1 MIQRIQS
8 VFLLAVAVLS
18 GLLMAGDLIV
28 LDNGTGTLFSV
39 GFTGLGEVGG
49 KLLQRLWPL
58 SAIIALVPAL
68 ALAAIFLYKKR
79 GLQMRVTMFILL
91 LSIGTLILGAFYI
104 YMFDRKVDVSLIWKV
119 KALFPLLSAIL
130 AWLAY
135 RKILQDDLLVK
146 SYDRLR

>member
-8 VFLLAVAVLS
+8 VFMLAVAVLS
-18 GLLMAGDLIV
+18 GLLMAGDLII

-39 GFTGLGEVGG
+39 SFAGLGEVGG

-58 SAIIALVPAL
+58 SVIIALVPVM

-79 GLQMRVTMFILL
+79 SLQMRVTMLILL
-91 LSIGTLILGAFYI
+91 LSIGTIILGAFYVF
-104 YMFDRKVDVSLIWKV
+104 MFDRKIEISLIWKV
-119 KALFPLLSAIL
+119 KALFPLISAIL
-130 AWLAY
+130 AGLAY

>member
-18 GLLMAGDLIV
+18 GLLMAGDLII

-39 GFTGLGEVGG
+39 SFAGLGEVGG
-49 KLLQRLWPL
+49 KFLQRLWPL
-58 SAIIALVPAL
+58 SVIIALVPAM

-79 GLQMRVTMFILL
+79 NLQMRVTMLIVL
-91 LSIGTLILGAFYI
+91 LSIGTLIMGAFYI
-104 YMFDRKVDVSLIWKV
+104 YMFDRKIEVSLIFKV
-119 KALFPLLSAIL
+119 KALFPLISAIL
-130 AWLAY
+130 AGLAY
-135 RKILQDDLLVK
+135 RKILQDDLLVR